1 MVLVLKTLDGWCK
14 MKLTVYIFRRPN
26 MFLVQQNLYNL
37 VGLSELERL
46 FTVEGYKTQ
55 HKSVTW
61 YYPERFLNIIEQRVL
76 IQRAESAGYEEVMI
90 VTNSVY
96 IVQCCVKEN
105 IRIVQ
110 DELIPEDGRFKLSN
124 DYSGLPNDSGL
135 NVIHWR

>member
-105 IRIVQ
+105 IRTVQ

>member
-1 MVLVLKTLDGWCK
+1 

-26 MFLVQQNLYNL
+26 MFLVQENLYNL

>member
-1 MVLVLKTLDGWCK
+1 
-14 MKLTVYIFRRPN
+14 
-26 MFLVQQNLYNL
+26 
-37 VGLSELERL
+37 
-46 FTVEGYKTQ
+46 
-55 HKSVTW
+55 
-61 YYPERFLNIIEQRVL
+61 
-76 IQRAESAGYEEVMI
+76 MI

-135 NVIHWR
+135 NVIGE